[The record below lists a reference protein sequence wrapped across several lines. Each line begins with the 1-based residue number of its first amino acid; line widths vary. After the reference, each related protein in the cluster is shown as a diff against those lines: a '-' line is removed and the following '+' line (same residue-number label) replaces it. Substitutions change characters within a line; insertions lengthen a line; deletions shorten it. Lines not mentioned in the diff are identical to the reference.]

1 MALQTEEELKNGKIV
16 SMEPLK
22 PAAPKPAAKKAAA
35 PKPPAKKAAAKK
47 APAKKAP
54 AKKAPAK
61 PAPAAKD
68 PVLHLT
74 DTPCDMRGKR
84 ADVLK
89 CLKDGMTLGALK
101 TAVAKK
107 FANDASWNNT
117 RTLVVVKA
125 AVAAGFV
132 TIK

>member
-1 MALQTEEELKNGKIV
+1 MALQTEEELRNGKIV

-35 PKPPAKKAAAKK
+35 KKPPAKKAAA
-47 APAKKAP
+47 KAP

>member
-54 AKKAPAK
+54 AKKAPTK
-61 PAPAAKD
+61 PAPSDKT
-68 PVLHLT
+68 LHLT

-84 ADVLK
+84 AHVLK
-89 CLKDGMTLGALK
+89 CLQDGMTLSALK

-107 FANDASWNNT
+107 FASDDSWKNG

>member
-1 MALQTEEELKNGKIV
+1 MGVATTYGWCYKRRHQMALQTEEELRNGKIV

-22 PAAPKPAAKKAAA
+22 PAAPKPAAKKAPAA
-35 PKPPAKKAAAKK
+35 K

-89 CLKDGMTLGALK
+89 CLKDGMTLG
-101 TAVAKK
+101 
-107 FANDASWNNT
+107 
-117 RTLVVVKA
+117 
-125 AVAAGFV
+125 
-132 TIK
+132 